1 MNFKN
6 IFSRKNRILLGELVR
21 TDFKIRY
28 QASFLGY
35 VWSIL
40 NPLLLFAV
48 LYLVFAN
55 FLGVGRDIEH
65 FPVYLLLG
73 VVLWSFFTETTNG
86 GLKSIVSRASLIRKI
101 SLPKYIIVIS
111 GTVSSL
117 INLLIN
123 LAVVVVFMVFNGV
136 EFTWQALLIF
146 PFIIQ
151 LYILALGI
159 SFLLSALN
167 VKMRDIGYVWEILL
181 RAGFYATPILYPLS
195 MVVERSE
202 IAAQMLVI
210 NPVAQVIQDIRYFVI
225 TEDSLTAWQIF
236 DGDYRVFISYAV
248 VLIILFAGAFYFKKT
263 SGNFAENV

>member
-159 SFLLSALN
+159 SFLLSAL
-167 VKMRDIGYVWEILL
+167 KIS
-181 RAGFYATPILYPLS
+181 LYIPES
-195 MVVERSE
+195 M
-202 IAAQMLVI
+202 
-210 NPVAQVIQDIRYFVI
+210 
-225 TEDSLTAWQIF
+225 
-236 DGDYRVFISYAV
+236 
-248 VLIILFAGAFYFKKT
+248 
-263 SGNFAENV
+263 